1 MKQLL
6 SAIANTKLWVFA
18 CLLLAG
24 IGANAQIT
32 IGGDSIKLDYG
43 TPKEYEIGGITVTG
57 AQYYDKGIIVM
68 LTGLA
73 VGDKIDVPGE
83 KLSTAIENLWKQGL
97 FGDIQLLA
105 QKVEG
110 NKIFLEIKI
119 EERAR
124 LSQYSFRGIKK
135 ADQDK
140 IRDKLKLIRDKIV
153 NDEVLLSTENLI
165 KEYYRDKGYY
175 DTQVTI
181 SQRPDT
187 TLPNKVILDIYV
199 KTNSKVKINKINIV
213 GNTLISDGQIRRK
226 MKDTKEKKWYNLFST
241 SKFIEENF
249 KKDQQ
254 AIIDLYNEKGFRDAA
269 IIKDTVYRYDGK
281 TLNIDLV
288 IEEGRKYYFRNITW
302 VGNTKYSSDTLAR
315 VLGIKKGDIYN
326 QTVLEGSLFSS
337 PNGTDVSS
345 LYMDIGYL
353 FFNITPVE
361 VGVVGDSIDFE
372 MRMYEGKPAIINKIT
387 IVGNTKT
394 SDHVILRELRTKPGQ
409 LFRRSDIILTQR
421 ELAQLGYFDPQ
432 ALQVNPKPDPIN
444 GTVDIEYVVA
454 EKPSDQ
460 IELSGGWGAGRL
472 VGTLG
477 VTFNNFSTRNMFKK
491 GAWRPLPAGD
501 GQRLSIRAQ
510 TNGIF
515 FQSYNLSFTEPWL
528 GGRKPNSLTASIYY
542 NAQSNGLPKSDA
554 SRVGLSTLGF
564 SLGFGTRWKRPD
576 NYFNAF
582 YTFGLQYY
590 DNNNYISQ
598 IKGKSLS
605 ASFGINISRN
615 SIDQPI
621 YPREGSN
628 ISFSLQ
634 FTPPWSMR
642 VKEGRLGFKD
652 YSYDTDNNDVYK
664 LVEYH
669 KWKFDFTWYQSL
681 VGKLVLSARAHF
693 GYLGYYNSSIG
704 STIFERFIVGG
715 SGINNFN
722 FVGAEII
729 ALRGYQDNL
738 VSGNANG
745 PYGTSNPE
753 YSRPLLKQS
762 DGSALYNRFVLELR
776 YPVSLNPQA
785 TIFGVAFLEGG
796 NAWNRIR
803 DYNPFSIK
811 RSAGVGVRVFLPM
824 FGMLGLDYGYGFDR
838 LENIPQSQQ
847 QRGNIHFII
856 GQQF

>member
-1 MKQLL
+1 ML
-6 SAIANTKLWVFA
+6 T
-18 CLLLAG
+18 G
-24 IGANAQIT
+24 IEANAQIT

-97 FGDIQLLA
+97 FGDIQILA

-119 EERAR
+119 EERPR

-199 KTNSKVKINKINIV
+199 KTNNKVKINKINII
-213 GNTLISDGQIRRK
+213 GNTLVSDGQIRRK
-226 MKDTKEKKWYNLFST
+226 LKDTKEKKWYNLFST

-254 AIIDLYNEKGFRDAA
+254 AILDLYNEKGFRDAA

-288 IEEGRKYYFRNITW
+288 IEEGHKYYFRNISW

-315 VLGIKKGDIYN
+315 VLGVKKGDIYN

-432 ALQVNPKPDPIN
+432 ALQVNPKPDPVN

-510 TNGIF
+510 TNGIYY
-515 FQSYNLSFTEPWL
+515 QSYNLSFTEPWL

-542 NAQSNGLPKSDA
+542 NAQSNGLSKSDPG
-554 SRVGLSTLGF
+554 RVGLSTLGF

-634 FTPPWSMR
+634 FTPPWSLR
-642 VKEGRLGFKD
+642 VKDGHLGFKD
-652 YSYDTDNNDVYK
+652 YSYDTDNTDVYK

-669 KWKFDFTWYQSL
+669 KWKLDFTWYHSL

-715 SGINNFN
+715 SGINNYN

-803 DYNPFSIK
+803 DYNPFNIK

-838 LENIPQSQQ
+838 LENIPTTQQ

>member
-1 MKQLL
+1 MKQFL
-6 SAIANTKLWVFA
+6 SAITNIKALLIA

-24 IGANAQIT
+24 IGAHAQIT

-43 TPKEYEIGGITVTG
+43 NPKEYEIGGITVTG

-105 QKVEG
+105 QKIEG
-110 NKIFLEIKI
+110 NKIFLEVKI

-135 ADQDK
+135 ADQEK

-165 KEYYRDKGYY
+165 KEFYRDKGYY
-175 DTQVTI
+175 DTEVTI

-199 KTNSKVKINKINIV
+199 KTNNKVKINKVNII
-213 GNTLISDGQIRRK
+213 GNTLVSDGQIRRK

-249 KKDQQ
+249 KKDKQ
-254 AIIDLYNEKGFRDAA
+254 AVLDLYNEKGFRDAA

-288 IEEGRKYYFRNITW
+288 IEEGRKYYFGNITW

-315 VLGIKKGDIYN
+315 VLGVKKGDIYN
-326 QTVLEGSLFSS
+326 QSILEGSLFSS

-353 FFNITPVE
+353 FFNVTPVE
-361 VGVVGDSIDFE
+361 VGVSGDSINFE

-394 SDHVILRELRTKPGQ
+394 SDHVILREILTKPGQ
-409 LFRRSDIILTQR
+409 LFRRSDIVSTQR
-421 ELAQLGYFDPQ
+421 FLAQLGYFDPE
-432 ALQVNPKPDPIN
+432 ALQVNPKPDPIS

-528 GGRKPNSLTASIYY
+528 GGRKPNSLTTTIYY
-542 NAQSNGLPKSDA
+542 NAQSNGLPKSDPG
-554 SRVGLSTLGF
+554 RVGLGTLGF
-564 SLGFGTRWKRPD
+564 SVGFGTRWKRPD
-576 NYFNAF
+576 NFFNAY
-582 YTFGLQYY
+582 YTLSLQYY
-590 DNNNYISQ
+590 NNNKFIAD
-598 IKGKSLS
+598 IDGKSFS
-605 ASFGINISRN
+605 ASLGFNISRN

-628 ISFSLQ
+628 ISFSVQ
-634 FTPPWSMR
+634 ATPPWSLR
-642 VKEGRLGFKD
+642 FTDGKLGFKD
-652 YSYDTDNNDVYK
+652 FSNQTQDVYR

-669 KWKFDFTWYQSL
+669 KWKLDFTWYHSL
-681 VGKLVLSARAHF
+681 VGKLVFSARAHF
-693 GYLGYYNSSIG
+693 GYLGSYNSSIG

-738 VSGNANG
+738 VSGNANAPFG
-745 PYGTSNPE
+745 PGSS
-753 YSRPLLKQS
+753 SRPTLRQS
-762 DGSALYNRFVLELR
+762 DGSALYNRFVFELR

-785 TIFGVAFLEGG
+785 TIFGIAFLEGG
-796 NAWNRIR
+796 NAWNRIQ

-811 RSAGVGVRVFLPM
+811 RSAGAGIRVFLPM

-838 LENIPQSQQ
+838 LENIPNGQQ

>member
-1 MKQLL
+1 M
-6 SAIANTKLWVFA
+6 
-18 CLLLAG
+18 LLLTYSS
-24 IGANAQIT
+24 NAQIT
-32 IGGDSIKLDYG
+32 IGGDSLKLDYA
-43 TPKEYEIGGITVTG
+43 TPTEYEVGGINVTG

-68 LTGLA
+68 LTGIA

-83 KLSTAIENLWKQGL
+83 KISTAIENLWKQGL
-97 FGDIQLLA
+97 FGDIQIIA
-105 QKVEG
+105 QRVEG
-110 NKIFLEIKI
+110 KKIFLEVKI
-119 EERAR
+119 EERPR
-124 LSQYSFRGIKK
+124 LSQYAFKGIKK

-165 KEYYRDKGYY
+165 KEYFKDKGYY
-175 DTQVTI
+175 DTEVNI
-181 SQRPDT
+181 VQRPDT
-187 TLPNKVILDIYV
+187 TLPNKVILDINV
-199 KTNSKVKINKINIV
+199 QTNNKIKINKINVI
-213 GNTLISDGQIRRK
+213 GNTLVSDAAIRRK
-226 MKDTKEKKWYNLFST
+226 MKDTKERKWYNLFST
-241 SKFIEENF
+241 SKFIDENYR
-249 KKDQQ
+249 KDKQSVL
-254 AIIDLYNEKGFRDAA
+254 DLYNEKGFRDAA
-269 IIKDTVYRYDGK
+269 IIKDSVYRYDGK
-281 TLNIDLV
+281 SLNIDLIV
-288 IEEGRKYYFRNITW
+288 EEGRKYYFRNITW
-302 VGNTKYSSDTLAR
+302 VGNSKYSSDTLSR
-315 VLGIKKGDIYN
+315 VLGIKKGDVYN
-326 QTVLEGSLFSS
+326 QTVLEGSLYSS

-353 FFNITPVE
+353 FFNVTPVE
-361 VGVVGDSIDFE
+361 VAVVGDSIDFE
-372 MRMYEGKPAIINKIT
+372 MRVYEGKPAIINKIT

-432 ALQVNPKPDPIN
+432 GLQVNPKPDPIT
-444 GTVDIEYVVA
+444 GTVDIEYVVV

-528 GGRKPNSLTASIYY
+528 GGRKPNSLTTSVYY
-542 NAQSNGLPKSDA
+542 NSQSNGRPKDDTT
-554 SRVGLSTLGF
+554 RVSLGTLGATI
-564 SLGFGTRWKRPD
+564 GFGTRWKRPD

-582 YTFGLQYY
+582 YSLNFQYY
-590 DNNNYISQ
+590 NNNKFISQ
-598 IKGKSLS
+598 IEGKSYS
-605 ASFGINISRN
+605 FSFGINISRN

-628 ISFSLQ
+628 LSFSLQ
-634 FTPPWSMR
+634 ATPPWSLR
-642 VKEGRLGFKD
+642 FQNGKLGFKD
-652 YSYDTDNNDVYK
+652 YSNQTQDVYK
-664 LVEYH
+664 MVEYH
-669 KWKFDFTWYQSL
+669 KWKLDFGWYHSL
-681 VGKLVLSARAHF
+681 VGKLVFHAQAHL
-693 GYLGYYNSSIG
+693 GYLGHYNNTIG

-715 SGINNFN
+715 SGINNWN
-722 FVGAEII
+722 FVGAEIV
-729 ALRGYQDNL
+729 ALRGYADNL
-738 VSGNANG
+738 ISGNANVPFG
-745 PYGTSNPE
+745 FANDE
-753 YSRPLLKQS
+753 YKRPRLSQS
-762 DGSALYNRFVLELR
+762 DGSVMYNRFVMELR

-785 TIFGVAFLEGG
+785 TIFALAFVEGG
-796 NAWNRIR
+796 NAWNRIK
-803 DYNPFSIK
+803 DYNPFNLK

-838 LENIPQSQQ
+838 LENIPSQNQ

-856 GQQF
+856 GQTLPF

>member
-1 MKQLL
+1 MAAF
-6 SAIANTKLWVFA
+6 S
-18 CLLLAG
+18 
-24 IGANAQIT
+24 ANAQIT
-32 IGGDSIKLDYG
+32 IGGDSLKLDYASP
-43 TPKEYEIGGITVTG
+43 TEYEVGGITVTG

-68 LTGLA
+68 LTGIA

-83 KLSTAIENLWKQGL
+83 KISTAIENLWKQGL
-97 FGDIQLLA
+97 FGDIQVLA
-105 QKVEG
+105 QRVEG
-110 NKIFLEIKI
+110 KKIFLEIKI
-119 EERAR
+119 EERPR
-124 LSQYSFRGIKK
+124 LSVYAFHGIKK

-153 NDEVLLSTENLI
+153 NDEVLLSTQNII
-165 KEYYRDKGYY
+165 KEYFKDKGYY
-175 DTQVTI
+175 DTEVSI
-181 SQRPDT
+181 AQRPDT
-187 TLPNKVILDIYV
+187 TLPNKVILDINV
-199 KTNSKVKINKINIV
+199 KPNNKIKINKINII
-213 GNTLISDGQIRRK
+213 GNTLVSDAAIRRK
-226 MKDTKEKKWYNLFST
+226 MKDTKERKWYNLFST
-241 SKFIEENF
+241 SKFIDENYR
-249 KKDQQ
+249 KDKQ
-254 AIIDLYNEKGFRDAA
+254 AILDLYNEKGFRDAA

-281 TLNIDLV
+281 SLNIDLV

-315 VLGIKKGDIYN
+315 VLGIKKGDVYN
-326 QTVLEGSLFSS
+326 QTVLEGSLYTS

-353 FFNITPVE
+353 FFNVTPVE
-361 VGVVGDSIDFE
+361 VAVVGDSIDFE

-432 ALQVNPKPDPIN
+432 GLQVNPKPDPIN
-444 GTVDIEYVVA
+444 GTVDIEYVVV

-477 VTFNNFSTRNMFKK
+477 VTFNNFSTRNFFKK

-510 TNGIF
+510 TNGVY

-528 GGRKPNSLTASIYY
+528 GGRKPNSLTTSLYY
-542 NAQSNGLPKSDA
+542 NSQSNGQPKSSS
-554 SRVGLSTLGF
+554 SRVSLGTLGF
-564 SLGFGTRWKRPD
+564 TIGLGTRWKKPD

-582 YTFGLQYY
+582 YSLNFQYY

-598 IKGKSLS
+598 IKGKSYSVSL
-605 ASFGINISRN
+605 GLNISRN
-615 SIDQPI
+615 SVDQPI

-628 ISFSLQ
+628 LSFSLQ
-634 FTPPWSMR
+634 VTPPWSLRM
-642 VKEGRLGFKD
+642 KDGKLGFKD
-652 YSYDTDNNDVYK
+652 YSYDTDNNDVYR

-669 KWKFDFTWYQSL
+669 KWKLDFTWYHSL

-715 SGINNFN
+715 SGINNWN

-729 ALRGYQDNL
+729 ALRGYGDNL
-738 VSGNANG
+738 VSGNANA
-745 PYGTSNPE
+745 PYGTASDD
-753 YSRPLLKQS
+753 YRRPLLKQT

-796 NAWNRIR
+796 NAWNRIK
-803 DYNPFSIK
+803 DYNPFNIK

-838 LENIPQSQQ
+838 LENISKDSQ

-856 GQQF
+856 GQNF